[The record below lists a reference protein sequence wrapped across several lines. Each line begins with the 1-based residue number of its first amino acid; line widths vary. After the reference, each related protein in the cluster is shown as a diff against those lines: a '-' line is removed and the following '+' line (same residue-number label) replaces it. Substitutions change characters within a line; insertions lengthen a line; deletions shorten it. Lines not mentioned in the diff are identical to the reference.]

1 MNYLKTLCLAL
12 AMVLLV
18 PHGISPASASSKEA
32 KEEAAD
38 EGKDK
43 DGKPARVKPKYV
55 PLEPAFVT
63 NFLDERLR
71 YFRTDITIR
80 ASDSDTE
87 EAIRK
92 HEFAVRHVLVMLFSR
107 QTMDSFM
114 SSEGRATLQ
123 QDATS
128 EVINILNSEN
138 APSEVQNVL
147 FTTFVVE

>member
-12 AMVLLV
+12 ALALV
-18 PHGISPASASSKEA
+18 APQGITDASAKSTEA
-32 KEEAAD
+32 KDEAEEK
-38 EGKDK
+38 GKDE
-43 DGKPARVKPKYV
+43 DGKTPRVKPKYV

-80 ASDSDTE
+80 AGDTDTE

-114 SSEGRATLQ
+114 SAEGRATLQ
-123 QDATS
+123 NDATS